1 MKSAKNRRLAG
12 VISVGDGIANIY
24 GIDHAMYGEIVVFEN
39 GLKGMVQD
47 IRQDSIGCIL
57 FGKDTG
63 IRADM
68 KVTRYKEKSGYSSRR
83 RFCGTYYRRPGR
95 ALSTARALSKP
106 TITVPLNRR
115 LQELLI
121 VSP

>member
-1 MKSAKNRRLAG
+1 
-12 VISVGDGIANIY
+12 
-24 GIDHAMYGEIVVFEN
+24 MYGEIVVFEN

-68 KVTRYKEKSGYSSRR
+68 KVTATKKKAGIPVGEGFVGRIIDALGAPYRRQGCYQSRR
-83 RFCGTYYRRPGR
+83 LP
-95 ALSTARALSKP
+95 SH
-106 TITVPLNRR
+106 
-115 LQELLI
+115 
-121 VSP
+121 